1 MRAVHVVMI
10 GVLGQHRPQPQQPKI
25 GATRVEDGVAWRR
38 RRLMVLGIGLRLL
51 DLNQARVM
59 GLLSAVVL
67 APVATTPARLF
78 RLPVG
83 LAPWLAW

>member
-1 MRAVHVVMI
+1 
-10 GVLGQHRPQPQQPKI
+10 
-25 GATRVEDGVAWRR
+25 
-38 RRLMVLGIGLRLL
+38 MVLGIGLRLL
-51 DLNQARVM
+51 DLNQARVV

-83 LAPWLAW
+83 AGAMAGVVGRTRRRAGHKEAACG

>member
-51 DLNQARVM
+51 DLNQV
-59 GLLSAVVL
+59 S
-67 APVATTPARLF
+67 VATTPARLF

>member
-1 MRAVHVVMI
+1 
-10 GVLGQHRPQPQQPKI
+10 
-25 GATRVEDGVAWRR
+25 
-38 RRLMVLGIGLRLL
+38 MVLGIGLRLL